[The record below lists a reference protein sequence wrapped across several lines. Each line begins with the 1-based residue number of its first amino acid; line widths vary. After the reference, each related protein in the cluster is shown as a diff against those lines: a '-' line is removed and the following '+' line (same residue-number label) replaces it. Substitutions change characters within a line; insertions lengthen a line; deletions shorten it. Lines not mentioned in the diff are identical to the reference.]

1 MGQEFKS
8 GFVSMM
14 GRTNV
19 GKSSIMNSLVK
30 EKVAAIANKP
40 QTTRN
45 AIRAIVNRD
54 DVQIIFIDTPGIHK
68 PKSKLGNTMV
78 VNEEGYEQQ
87 RPEVSISFK
96 AQQEM
101 RAWAKELAITPSARA
116 RINKGAK
123 IDDDSDPEME
133 RMISK

>member
-1 MGQEFKS
+1 MARKPKKLKPPAWFDELAAEEFKRVEKILREEEVD
-8 GFVSMM
+8 F
-14 GRTNV
+14 TPKDLKCLEAYA
-19 GKSSIMNSLVK
+19 KSYSKWVNA
-30 EKVAAIANKP
+30 EKIL
-40 QTTRN
+40 
-45 AIRAIVNRD
+45 
-54 DVQIIFIDTPGIHK
+54 
-68 PKSKLGNTMV
+68 SKHGNTMI

-133 RMISK
+133 GMISK

>member
-1 MGQEFKS
+1 MARKPKKLKPPAWFDEIAAEEFKR
-8 GFVSMM
+8 V
-14 GRTNV
+14 
-19 GKSSIMNSLVK
+19 
-30 EKVAAIANKP
+30 EKILREEEDDFTPKDIKCLEAYA
-40 QTTRN
+40 RN
-45 AIRAIVNRD
+45 Y
-54 DVQIIFIDTPGIHK
+54 
-68 PKSKLGNTMV
+68 SKWINAEKTLLELGNTMV

-101 RAWAKELAITPSARA
+101 RAWAKELAITPSSRA

>member
-1 MGQEFKS
+1 MARKPKKFKPPIWFDEIAAEEFKRVEKILREEEADFTPKDIKALEAYARNYS
-8 GFVSMM
+8 
-14 GRTNV
+14 
-19 GKSSIMNSLVK
+19 KWMNA
-30 EKVAAIANKP
+30 EK
-40 QTTRN
+40 TLLE
-45 AIRAIVNRD
+45 
-54 DVQIIFIDTPGIHK
+54 
-68 PKSKLGNTMV
+68 LGTTMV

-133 RMISK
+133 GMISK

>member
-1 MGQEFKS
+1 MARKPKKLKPPIWFDEIAAEEFKR
-8 GFVSMM
+8 V
-14 GRTNV
+14 
-19 GKSSIMNSLVK
+19 
-30 EKVAAIANKP
+30 EKILREEEGDFTPKDIKCLEAYA
-40 QTTRN
+40 RN
-45 AIRAIVNRD
+45 Y
-54 DVQIIFIDTPGIHK
+54 
-68 PKSKLGNTMV
+68 SKWINAEKTLLELGNTMV

-101 RAWAKELAITPSARA
+101 RAWAKELGLTPSARE

>member
-1 MGQEFKS
+1 MARKPKKLKPPAWFDEIAAEEFKR
-8 GFVSMM
+8 V
-14 GRTNV
+14 
-19 GKSSIMNSLVK
+19 
-30 EKVAAIANKP
+30 EKILREEEVDFTPKDIKCLEAYA
-40 QTTRN
+40 RN
-45 AIRAIVNRD
+45 Y
-54 DVQIIFIDTPGIHK
+54 
-68 PKSKLGNTMV
+68 SKWINAEKTLLELGNTMV